1 LTLVAAAL
9 ICIALTIGQ
18 PLQPLVRVQAQS
30 GVQTATLSVT
40 DGYDTKLGKRLSQDG
55 KVYTVQSSDDERWET
70 DAEHF
75 TAFQFTSPLPAGV
88 VIQSVRVMIEH
99 HEENDFGNGALRWE
113 VGIGDLRNPIALIG
127 QSPPILRGKGAEAR
141 VEWNVTPFLSTAAL
155 VNDLK
160 FVARNNDPRGKK
172 TKTDHLFVVVTY
184 TSVPTPTA
192 TTTPTNTP
200 TVTPTATA
208 TVSLTSTPEST
219 PMPTSTPAALSS
231 ISLAPSP
238 HTMAVG
244 ATQLFTATGK
254 DAAGNTIQDLF
265 VSWSVSPGLGGIE
278 STGPFT
284 ALVRA
289 GDAPGVYP
297 GAVVAAVGSIAGAAD
312 VELGP
317 RPTQFTP
324 SKLYAPV
331 IANEA
336 TPDLDNHTACTAY
349 PITPPVSV
357 TQAADDPFNIYRF
370 AAASQY
376 QVTITGYASTGKL
389 ALYRIVDDR
398 CATAGTISVNLVQES
413 TITSPT
419 FQTTLDGMV
428 PGESYLL
435 VVNMTGALTSQAY
448 IIAVAPLSP

>member
-1 LTLVAAAL
+1 LTLIAAAL
-9 ICIALTIGQ
+9 ICIALTIEQ

-30 GVQTATLSVT
+30 GVQTATLAVT
-40 DGYDTKLGKRLSQDG
+40 DGYDSKLRKRLSQDG
-55 KVYTVQSSDDERWET
+55 KVYTVQASDDERWET

-75 TAFQFTSPLPAGV
+75 TAFQFTNPLPAGA

-99 HEENDFGNGALRWE
+99 HEENGFSNGALRWE
-113 VGIGDLRNPIALIG
+113 VGIGDLRNPVPLIG
-127 QSPPILRGKGAEAR
+127 QSPPVLHGKGAEAR

-155 VNDLK
+155 VSDLK
-160 FVARNNDPRGKK
+160 FVVRNNDSKGKK
-172 TKTDHLFVVVTY
+172 TRTDHVFVVVTY
-184 TSVPTPTA
+184 TSAPTSTSTP
-192 TTTPTNTP
+192 TPTNTP

-208 TVSLTSTPEST
+208 TVNPTSTPEST
-219 PMPTSTPAALSS
+219 PTPTSTPATLSS

-238 HTMAVG
+238 LTMAVG

-265 VSWSVSPGLGGIE
+265 VSWSVSPELGGIE

-297 GAVVAAVGSIAGAAD
+297 GAVVAAVGSVAGAAD
-312 VELGP
+312 VELAP

-336 TPDLDNHTACTAY
+336 APDLDNHTACTAY
-349 PITPPVSV
+349 AITPPASV
-357 TQAADDPFNIYRF
+357 TQAADDAFNIYRF
-370 AAASQY
+370 AAATQY
-376 QVTITGYASTGKL
+376 QLTITGYASTGEL

-398 CATAGTISVNLVQES
+398 CATAGTLSVNLVQES
-413 TITSPT
+413 AIISPT
-419 FQTTLDGMV
+419 FQTTLDAIV

-435 VVNMTGALTSQAY
+435 VVNTTGALTSQAY
-448 IIAVAPLSP
+448 TIAVAP